1 MGSKRRI
8 SGTAVAFIAVLTAG
22 CDGGGRPTAAGGAS
36 GGPPATSSGPS
47 GAATVPGSAPAGAVG
62 TVPAPASAPP
72 ARTPTAPGP
81 GPAPAPPAG
90 DVPLFRAGAEP
101 VSAADLG
108 SSWREG
114 CPVGPEGLVLLTLAH
129 WDFDGVDQ
137 TGRLVVAADQADTVT
152 AIFARLWEQRFPI
165 RRMVPVD
172 AYGASDDASMADD
185 NTSGFNC
192 REAVRFDGVR
202 QWSQHAYGLAID
214 LNPVENPAVYG
225 DRVLPPEGERYA
237 DRALAPSTPGA
248 AFDGGAVVD
257 AFAAGGWSWGGTWS
271 NPDYQHFSLTGR

>member
-1 MGSKRRI
+1 M
-8 SGTAVAFIAVLTAG
+8 AVLTAG
-22 CDGGGRPTAAGGAS
+22 CGRGGPPTAADGVSELPLTTG
-36 GGPPATSSGPS
+36 S
-47 GAATVPGSAPAGAVG
+47 GAAGAESEAAAAAAATPPPAPAGATDTVPAPGGIPRASSPTGPDGGSAPA
-62 TVPAPASAPP
+62 
-72 ARTPTAPGP
+72 
-81 GPAPAPPAG
+81 PAPAPAA
-90 DVPLFRAGAEP
+90 DVPPFRAGAEP

-129 WDFDGVDQ
+129 WDFDGVEQ

-152 AIFARLWEQRFPI
+152 TIFARLWEQRFPI

-214 LNPVENPAVYG
+214 LNPVENPAVYD

-248 AFDGGAVVD
+248 AFAGGAVVE
-257 AFAAGGWSWGGTWS
+257 AFAAGGWSWGGRWS
-271 NPDYQHFSLTGR
+271 NPDYQHFSVSGR